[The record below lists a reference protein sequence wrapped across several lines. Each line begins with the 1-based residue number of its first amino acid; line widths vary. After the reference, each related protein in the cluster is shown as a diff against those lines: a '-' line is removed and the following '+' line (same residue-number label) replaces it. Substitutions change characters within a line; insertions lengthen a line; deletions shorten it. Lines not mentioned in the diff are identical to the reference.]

1 MNIFEI
7 YKKKIQDT
15 VIANCK
21 NLSIDSKVNFE
32 GVVIEIPPQ
41 KFNFDLSSNIALV
54 LAKKIK
60 QPPVKLANL
69 IKDIILK
76 DLTDFSEIEIAGPGF
91 INFRFN
97 SKTYQKLILEI
108 IKSDNFY
115 GSSPVKKEKYNIEF
129 VSANPTGPMH
139 IGHSRGAIYGDVLA
153 NLLKFNGNIVTKE
166 YYINDYGNQ
175 IVNFTESVFF
185 RLREIKFNEK
195 FINKENLYPGDY
207 VIDIAKKI
215 LAERRNIEL
224 DNFKKI
230 FPILSEMSLKHSMI
244 LIKDDLKS
252 LGISHDN
259 FVSEKSLVKKDL
271 VAKSIKYLQDKN
283 FVEEGYL
290 NPPKGIENKD
300 WKKIKRLIFKSTI
313 FGDDT
318 DRALQ
323 KNDGTW
329 TYFANDIAYHSDKIS
344 RNYNYLINILGAD
357 HTGYIKRI
365 SAATKALSDDKV
377 FLICR
382 VCQLVKLF
390 KNGQPY
396 KMSKRSGDFI
406 SVRDFLNEVDKD
418 SIRFM
423 MLNRSNDVEL
433 DFDFDKILEK
443 TRENPVFYVQY
454 SYARISSLF
463 RTLNINSD
471 KVFKIA
477 ESDFKLNSHEL
488 NLFRKILDWPKVVE
502 TASVKFE
509 PHRIPFYLYELAT
522 LFHSYWSK
530 GNEDPNYKFIVDG
543 KVKNENTLL
552 VIKLVSIT
560 IENGMRILGVSLPVK
575 M

>member
-1 MNIFEI
+1 MI
-7 YKKKIQDT
+7 YTKKKIQNF
-15 VIANCK
+15 VITNCK
-21 NLSIDSKVNFE
+21 IFSIDPNVNFD
-32 GVVIEIPPQ
+32 GVVFEIPPQ
-41 KFNFDLSSNIALV
+41 EFNFDLSSNIALV
-54 LAKKIK
+54 LGKKTK
-60 QPPVKLANL
+60 QPPIKLANL
-69 IKDIILK
+69 IKELLLK
-76 DLTDFSEIEIAGPGF
+76 DFNDFSEVIIAGPGF

-108 IKSDNFY
+108 LKSDNKY
-115 GSSPVKKEKYNIEF
+115 GSSLGKKKKYNIEF

-153 NLLKFNGNIVTKE
+153 NLLKFNGNTVTKE

-185 RLREIKFNEK
+185 RLREIKFSEK

-207 VIDIAKKI
+207 VVDIAKKI
-215 LAERRNIEL
+215 LIEDPGISL
-224 DNFKKI
+224 DNFEKI
-230 FPILSEMSLKHSMI
+230 FPTLSEMSLKYSMI
-244 LIKDDLKS
+244 LIKDDLIS

-259 FVSEKSLVKKDL
+259 FVSEKFLVKKDL
-271 VAKSIKYLQDKN
+271 VTKSIKHLQDKK

-290 NPPKGIENKD
+290 NPPKGEDNKN
-300 WKKIKRLIFKSTI
+300 WIKNKRLIFKSTL

-318 DRALQ
+318 NRALQ
-323 KNDGTW
+323 KNDGSW
-329 TYFANDIAYHSDKIS
+329 TYFANDIAYHADKVS
-344 RNYNYLINILGAD
+344 RNYDYLINILGAD
-357 HTGYIKRI
+357 HIGYIKRI
-365 SAATKALSDDKV
+365 TAATSALSDNKIS
-377 FLICR
+377 LICR

-396 KMSKRSGDFI
+396 KMSKRAGDFI
-406 SVRDFLNEVDKD
+406 SVREFLNEVDKD

-433 DFDFDKILEK
+433 DFDFDKVLEK

-463 RTLNINSD
+463 RTLNINTNE
-471 KVFKIA
+471 VFKID
-477 ESDFKLNSHEL
+477 ENKFELNINEL
-488 NLFRKILDWPKVVE
+488 NLFRKVLDWPKVIE
-502 TASVKFE
+502 TASVKYE

-530 GNEDPNYKFIVDG
+530 GNDDPSYKFIIDG
-543 KVKNENTLL
+543 KIKNKNTLL
-552 VIKLVSIT
+552 IIKLVAQT
-560 IENGMRILGVSLPVK
+560 IENGMKILDVSLPVK

>member
-7 YKKKIQDT
+7 YKKKILDL
-15 VIANCK
+15 VIVNCETL
-21 NLSIDSKVNFE
+21 NIDPKINFD
-32 GVVIEIPPQ
+32 GIVIEIPPHE
-41 KFNFDLSSNIALV
+41 FNFDLSSNIALV
-54 LAKKIK
+54 LAKKTK
-60 QPPVKLANL
+60 QSPVKLANL
-69 IKDIILK
+69 IKSLLLK
-76 DLTDFSEIEIAGPGF
+76 DIENFSEVAIAGPGF
-91 INFRFN
+91 LNFRFN
-97 SKTYQKLILEI
+97 SVAYQKLILDI
-108 IKSDNFY
+108 LKSNNLY
-115 GSSPVKKEKYNIEF
+115 GSNSKKKEKYNIEF

-175 IVNFTESVFF
+175 IVNFTESVFL
-185 RLREIKFNEK
+185 RLREIQFNEK

-215 LAERRNIEL
+215 LTEIPNIEL
-224 DNFKKI
+224 NNFKKI

-271 VAKSIKYLQDKN
+271 IAKSIKYLQDKN

-290 NPPKGIENKD
+290 SPPKGIENKD
-300 WKKIKRLIFKSTI
+300 WKKTKRLIFKSTI

-463 RTLNINSD
+463 RTLNIDSNR
-471 KVFKIA
+471 VFKIT
-477 ESDFKLNSHEL
+477 ESDFRLNSHEL
-488 NLFRKILDWPKVVE
+488 DLFRKILDWPKVVE
-502 TASVKFE
+502 TASIKFE

-530 GNEDPNYKFIVDG
+530 GNEDPNYKFIVNG
-543 KVKNENTLL
+543 KIKSENTLL
-552 VIKLVSIT
+552 IIKLVSIT
-560 IENGMRILGVSLPVK
+560 TENGMRILGVSLPAK